1 MLSFST
7 YLVESANEEKLTHL
21 EHAEDHP
28 INAGEEGFKHV
39 FNTLNET
46 HNALLGKRSKVSLST
61 KYDGSP
67 SIVFG
72 THPEF
77 PRFFVASKSAF
88 NKNPKLN
95 FTESDI
101 EKNHGHSPGL
111 VAKLK
116 SALYH
121 LPKVT
126 PNEGVFQ
133 GDVMYNK
140 SDKDVSD
147 SGGSYHF
154 KPNTITYS
162 AKKGSE
168 EGQKIK
174 DAKFGVA
181 VHTAYRGDTLENM
194 KAEYNTDTSKFNS
207 HPDVHVVD
215 TKFDPKTAH
224 YTPDA
229 QQEYHSH
236 MAKAVEAHNDLPNY
250 DHLEGHDESLKTYI
264 NSTVRDTSKPSVEGY
279 KKHLQGSL
287 QKGID
292 KVKTDKAKQ
301 NKAADMNEKLDH
313 IDTNKD
319 SFKKTLDIHKHLQNA
334 KNVLVNTMSNA
345 DYKFHHSIDGKKVK
359 PEGHVAVL
367 NNRPTKLVDRAEFS
381 AANFAARPR

>member
-1 MLSFST
+1 
-7 YLVESANEEKLTHL
+7 
-21 EHAEDHP
+21 
-28 INAGEEGFKHV
+28 
-39 FNTLNET
+39 
-46 HNALLGKRSKVSLST
+46 
-61 KYDGSP
+61 
-67 SIVFG
+67 
-72 THPEF
+72 
-77 PRFFVASKSAF
+77 
-88 NKNPKLN
+88 
-95 FTESDI
+95 
-101 EKNHGHSPGL
+101 
-111 VAKLK
+111 
-116 SALYH
+116 
-121 LPKVT
+121 
-126 PNEGVFQ
+126 
-133 GDVMYNK
+133 
-140 SDKDVSD
+140 
-147 SGGSYHF
+147 
-154 KPNTITYS
+154 
-162 AKKGSE
+162 
-168 EGQKIK
+168 
-174 DAKFGVA
+174 VA

-207 HPDVHVVD
+207 HPDVHVID

-250 DHLEGHDESLKTYI
+250 DHLEGHDVSLKTYI
-264 NSTVRDTSKPSVEGY
+264 NSTVRDTSTPSVEGY

-287 QKGID
+287 QKDID

>member
-1 MLSFST
+1 MLSFNK

-28 INAGEEGFKHV
+28 INAGEEGFKHA

-72 THPEF
+72 HHPEF

-95 FTESDI
+95 FTDADI
-101 EKNHGHSPGL
+101 EKNHGHAPGL

-116 SALYH
+116 AALHH

-126 PNEGVFQ
+126 PNEGVYQ

-140 SDKDVSD
+140 TDNDVSD

-162 AKKGSE
+162 VKKGSE
-168 EGQKIK
+168 EGEKVK
-174 DAKFGVA
+174 NAKFGVA
-181 VHTAYRGDTLENM
+181 VHTAYKGNTLENM
-194 KAEYNTDTSKFNS
+194 KAEYNTDTSKFKS
-207 HPDVHVVD
+207 HPDVHVID

-224 YTPDA
+224 YTPEA
-229 QQEYHSH
+229 QQEYHNH
-236 MAKAVEAHNDLPNY
+236 MRKAVEAHNDLPNY
-250 DHLEGHDESLKTYI
+250 KHLEGHADSLKTYI
-264 NSTVRDTSKPSVEGY
+264 NSTVREGTNPTVEGY

-287 QKGID
+287 QKDID

-313 IDTNKD
+313 IEKHKD
-319 SFKKTLDIHKHLQNA
+319 AFNKTLDMHKELQAA
-334 KNVLVNTMSNA
+334 KNVLVHTMSNA
-345 DYKFHHSIDGKKVK
+345 DYKFHHSINGKKVK

-367 NNRPTKLVDRAEFS
+367 NNRPTKLVDRSEFS

>member
-1 MLSFST
+1 MLSFGT
-7 YLVESANEEKLTHL
+7 YLIESANEEKLTHL

-28 INAGEEGFKHV
+28 INAGEEGFKHA
-39 FNTLNET
+39 FNTLNDT

-72 THPEF
+72 HHPEF

-101 EKNHGHSPGL
+101 EKNHGHAPGL

-116 SALYH
+116 AALHH
-121 LPKVT
+121 L
-126 PNEGVFQ
+126 PNEGVYQ

-162 AKKGSE
+162 TKKGSE

-181 VHTAYRGDTLENM
+181 VHTAYHGDTLENM
-194 KAEYNTDTSKFNS
+194 KAEYNTDTSKFKS
-207 HPDVHVVD
+207 HPDVHVID

-250 DHLEGHDESLKTYI
+250 DHLEGHAESLKTYI
-264 NSTVRDTSKPSVEGY
+264 NSTVREATKPSVEGY

-287 QKGID
+287 QKDID

-313 IDTNKD
+313 IEKNKD
-319 SFKKTLDIHKHLQNA
+319 AFKTTLTIHKELQAA

-367 NNRPTKLVDRAEFS
+367 NNRPTKLVDRSEFS
-381 AANFAARPR
+381 AANFNARPR